1 MAMKVKMRF
10 RPTAGNVFV
19 ETIDDPEKVGRII
32 IPEQARNKDMP
43 SIGIVFAMGGR
54 LMTKKGVLVEPEFK
68 VGDKV
73 LFRKYS
79 GTFCDIGDKHL
90 VQIKIHDVQALLT
103 DE

>member
-1 MAMKVKMRF
+1 MKVKMRF
-10 RPTAGNVFV
+10 RATSGNVFV

>member
-1 MAMKVKMRF
+1 MKRRF
-10 RPTAGNVFV
+10 RATAGNVFV
-19 ETIDDPEKVGRII
+19 ETIDDPEKVGRIL

-54 LMTKKGVLVEPEFK
+54 LKTKRGVLVELEFK
-68 VGDKV
+68 VGQKV

-90 VQIKIHDVQALLT
+90 VQIKIHDVMAVMT
-103 DE
+103 

>member
-1 MAMKVKMRF
+1 MKVQKRF
-10 RPTAGNVFV
+10 RATAGNVFV

-43 SIGIVFAMGGR
+43 SIGIVFAMGGK

-68 VGDKV
+68 TGDKV

-90 VQIKIHDVQALLT
+90 VQVKIHDVMAIMI
-103 DE
+103 

>member
-1 MAMKVKMRF
+1 MKRRF
-10 RPTAGNVFV
+10 RATAGNVFIS
-19 ETIDDPEKVGRII
+19 TIDDPERVGRII

-54 LMTKKGVLVEPEFK
+54 LKTKKNVLVEPEFK
-68 VGDKV
+68 TGDKV

-90 VQIKIHDVQALLT
+90 VQVKIHDVMAIMT
-103 DE
+103 